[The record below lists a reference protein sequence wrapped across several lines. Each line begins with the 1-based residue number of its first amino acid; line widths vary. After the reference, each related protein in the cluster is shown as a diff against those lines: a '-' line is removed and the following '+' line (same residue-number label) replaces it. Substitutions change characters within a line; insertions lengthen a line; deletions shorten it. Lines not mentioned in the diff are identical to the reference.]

1 MNTQEFTNQDV
12 IDSHNRSSASIND
25 WARWI
30 SGIATGALS
39 VLISMTVNIKISG
52 VSLWLY
58 QSTLI
63 STGLGIFLIAIFLYQ
78 KATLG
83 FKKADEIKKLIG
95 EKKRPISVS
104 IGGPYLFCVRF
115 GLFLIAIGAAA
126 LIAFACIN
134 ASKTT

>member
-58 QSTLI
+58 RSTLI
-63 STGLGIFLIAIFLYQ
+63 STGLGIFLIAIFLYK

-83 FKKADEIKKLIG
+83 FKKAD
-95 EKKRPISVS
+95 
-104 IGGPYLFCVRF
+104 
-115 GLFLIAIGAAA
+115 
-126 LIAFACIN
+126 
-134 ASKTT
+134 